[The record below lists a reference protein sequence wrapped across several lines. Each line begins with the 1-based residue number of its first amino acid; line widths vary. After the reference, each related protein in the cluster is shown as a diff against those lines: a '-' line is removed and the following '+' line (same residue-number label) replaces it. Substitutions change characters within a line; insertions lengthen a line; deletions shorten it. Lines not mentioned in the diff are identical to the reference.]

1 MVHKAWLFYNYPWFI
16 HVLAPLSL
24 SLVLHTTDWEKSG
37 TLTDILVEIVVL
49 CGGTDMEGGA
59 ADGDGEMG
67 AIVVLFFLRSLRR
80 DAAAAWAQ
88 HWDMRMLRSGG
99 GKAADL

>member
-59 ADGDGEMG
+59 ADGDGG
-67 AIVVLFFLRSLRR
+67 ALVMERWERLWFCFSSGACGGMLPLR
-80 DAAAAWAQ
+80 
-88 HWDMRMLRSGG
+88 G
-99 GKAADL
+99 